1 MLFSLMK
8 MLILISFDLFHEQL
22 FGAFNVPGTVLSS
35 LHILTY
41 RLLIETLWI
50 ISHFTEEEAEAQRG

>member
-1 MLFSLMK
+1 MK

-22 FGAFNVPGTVLSS
+22 FDAFNVPGTVLSS

-41 RLLIETLWI
+41 RLLIGTLRV
-50 ISHFTEEEAEAQRG
+50 ISHFTDEEVEAQRG